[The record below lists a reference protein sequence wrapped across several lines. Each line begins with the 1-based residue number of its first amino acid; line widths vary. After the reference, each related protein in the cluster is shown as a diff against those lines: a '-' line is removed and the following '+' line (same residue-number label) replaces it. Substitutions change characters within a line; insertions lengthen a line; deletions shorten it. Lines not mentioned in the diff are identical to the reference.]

1 MTRPPAIGLVRF
13 LVPLA
18 VFVGVGVSDAR
29 IATARARARAAKPAP
44 KTVSTN
50 VSTTNVSTHVST
62 SVSAKSESKTDGKV
76 VVLFPIKYDDDRTLA
91 VQIERI
97 LRTKGFE
104 VVTGLRPVDTAE
116 QYRDVATSMNLVAF
130 VGGDYREVGEKASV
144 TINVRSGYTGKKVIA
159 TTFKETPLHMHNE
172 IEEKL
177 WPKIGRVLARAS
189 VEANRPRK
197 RARNALVIE
206 AGTPLN

>member
-1 MTRPPAIGLVRF
+1 MTRSTAIALGRL
-13 LVPLA
+13 LVPVA
-18 VFVGVGVSDAR
+18 IFMGAGVSVAASRGRVAKRESR
-29 IATARARARAAKPAP
+29 IA
-44 KTVSTN
+44 
-50 VSTTNVSTHVST
+50 
-62 SVSAKSESKTDGKV
+62 SVGLDGKSEGKTDAK

-97 LRTKGFE
+97 LRSKGYE
-104 VVTGLRPVDTAE
+104 VVTGLRPVDTPE

-130 VGGDYREVGEKASV
+130 VAGDYREVGEKASV
-144 TINVRSGYTGKKVIA
+144 TIHVRSGYTGKKVIA
-159 TTFKETPLHMHNE
+159 TTFKETPLHMHHE

-189 VEANRPRK
+189 AEANRPRK

>member
-1 MTRPPAIGLVRF
+1 MTRTTAAGLVRF
-13 LVPLA
+13 VVPLA
-18 VFVGVGVSDAR
+18 VCMGVGVSGASV
-29 IATARARARAAKPAP
+29 AAARARARAAKQAP
-44 KTVSTN
+44 KTLTSNLSTN
-50 VSTTNVSTHVST
+50 LGE
-62 SVSAKSESKTDGKV
+62 KSDAKTDGK

-97 LRTKGFE
+97 LRTKGYE

-172 IEEKL
+172 IEVKL
-177 WPKIGRVLARAS
+177 WPKIGRVLARATA
-189 VEANRPRK
+189 EANRPRK

-206 AGTPLN
+206 AGEPLN

>member
-1 MTRPPAIGLVRF
+1 MSRTTAAGLVRF

-18 VFVGVGVSDAR
+18 VFVGVGVSGESVA
-29 IATARARARAAKPAP
+29 AARARARAARRTAGIMP
-44 KTVSTN
+44 T
-50 VSTTNVSTHVST
+50 T
-62 SVSAKSESKTDGKV
+62 SVGMKSESKTDAK

-97 LRTKGFE
+97 LRSKGFE

-130 VGGDYREVGEKASV
+130 VAGDYREVGEKASV
-144 TINVRSGYTGKKVIA
+144 TINVRSGFTGKKVIA

-172 IEEKL
+172 IEGKL
-177 WPKIGRVLARAS
+177 WPKIGRVLSRAS
-189 VEANRPRK
+189 VHANRPRK
-197 RARNALVIE
+197 RVRNPLVIE
-206 AGTPLN
+206 AGEPLN

>member
-1 MTRPPAIGLVRF
+1 MSRSAATGLVRF

-18 VFVGVGVSDAR
+18 VCLGVGVSDESDAVAR
-29 IATARARARAAKPAP
+29 ERARAAKRAP
-44 KTVSTN
+44 KPLLTN
-50 VSTTNVSTHVST
+50 VSTNLGEKPEARS
-62 SVSAKSESKTDGKV
+62 DGK

-177 WPKIGRVLARAS
+177 WPKIGRVLARATA
-189 VEANRPRK
+189 EANRPRK

>member
-1 MTRPPAIGLVRF
+1 MTRTTAIGLRRF
-13 LVPLA
+13 LVPVA
-18 VFVGVGVSDAR
+18 IFVGVGMGASVAASR
-29 IATARARARAAKPAP
+29 TRARTAKRASKIAAVGLDP
-44 KTVSTN
+44 
-50 VSTTNVSTHVST
+50 
-62 SVSAKSESKTDGKV
+62 KSESRNDARNDARTDAK

-97 LRTKGFE
+97 LRSKGYE

-130 VGGDYREVGEKASV
+130 VAGDYREVGEKASV
-144 TINVRSGYTGKKVIA
+144 TIHVRSGYTGKKVIA
-159 TTFKETPLHMHNE
+159 TTFKETPLHMHHE

-189 VEANRPRK
+189 AEASRPRK